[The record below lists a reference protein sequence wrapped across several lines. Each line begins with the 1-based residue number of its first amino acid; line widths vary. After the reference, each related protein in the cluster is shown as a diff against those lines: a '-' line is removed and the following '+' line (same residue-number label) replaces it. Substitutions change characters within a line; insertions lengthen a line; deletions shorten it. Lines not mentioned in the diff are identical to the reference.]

1 MRKLLAP
8 QDLIFPP
15 RGPLKRAIAL
25 AGLLL
30 GNNVDLVISLG
41 RKGS

>member
-15 RGPLKRAIAL
+15 RGRLKRAIAL

-30 GNNVDLVISLG
+30 ESNVDLVISPA
-41 RKGS
+41 RQGS